1 MTVQREQEK
10 RGKEDEEG
18 NRLGKV
24 RVRDV
29 GELIA
34 GDREEGSRGEENERG
49 KREQKE

>member
-1 MTVQREQEK
+1 MTVQREQDK

-29 GELIA
+29 GELI